1 MSQEQAVLNDISM
14 KVGRLEVMQ
23 ENSTKAITDMASSV
37 NKLVDKLDKSDDV
50 AKDAL
55 HRAKVS
61 ENRIK
66 DLEDD
71 KKWMWRTSIGALITG
86 SIGLLFA
93 AVKLFV

>member
-1 MSQEQAVLNDISM
+1 M

-55 HRAKVS
+55 YRAKVS

-93 AVKLFV
+93 AIKLFA